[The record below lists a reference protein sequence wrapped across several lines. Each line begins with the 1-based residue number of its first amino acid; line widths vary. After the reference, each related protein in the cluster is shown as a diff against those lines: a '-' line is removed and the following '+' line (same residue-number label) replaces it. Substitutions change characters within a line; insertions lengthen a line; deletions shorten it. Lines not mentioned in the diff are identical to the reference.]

1 MQISE
6 LKVMR
11 SAAGYYIGRSCVE
24 AGLPFEQPYS
34 RESCYYPS
42 EEAAAADL
50 HTFDVR
56 VCAENEYAYD
66 SGTIPRPKRS

>member
-1 MQISE
+1 MKISE

-11 SAAGYYIGRSCVE
+11 SAAGYYIGRSCAE
-24 AGLPFEQPYS
+24 DDMPFDAPFS
-34 RESCYYPS
+34 RESGYYPS

-56 VCAENEYAYD
+56 VCAENEYAYN
-66 SGTIPRPKRS
+66 SGDIPRPYRP